1 MAAREGASGNRSI
14 VRNRYSSGQVLKSD
28 ARDGD
33 SDPTIASGKAAT
45 VSVMPETLEPSPD
58 NFWQARLYL
67 SRAGAGAHGHS
78 QWIRP
83 TGQMIKKARPMIDD
97 LGIGPNTR
105 LSLELHRLSPIMKYR
120 PDGTVTGAKSVVPWQ
135 AGLT

>member
-1 MAAREGASGNRSI
+1 
-14 VRNRYSSGQVLKSD
+14 
-28 ARDGD
+28 
-33 SDPTIASGKAAT
+33 
-45 VSVMPETLEPSPD
+45 MPETLEPSPD
-58 NFWQARLYL
+58 NFWQAPSNPPDV
-67 SRAGAGAHGHS
+67 SRPAALRASAHRHS

-83 TGQMIKKARPMIDD
+83 TGQMIKNARPMIDD
-97 LGIGPNTR
+97 LGIGPNTL

>member
-1 MAAREGASGNRSI
+1 LPGRPDELLGRLERALGRRQVEQPSNTACTTVPRVAAREGASGNRSI

-67 SRAGAGAHGHS
+67 SRAGAGV
-78 QWIRP
+78 
-83 TGQMIKKARPMIDD
+83 
-97 LGIGPNTR
+97 GPI
-105 LSLELHRLSPIMKYR
+105 P
-120 PDGTVTGAKSVVPWQ
+120 KS
-135 AGLT
+135 